1 MADSCAQLDLLNKL
15 ETLTV
20 MSFSAL
26 SLLLKLSRSLTVCTF
41 GIALAPDDF
50 CDCVSSDRM
59 REAANAQTICQ

>member
-20 MSFSAL
+20 MIFSAL

-41 GIALAPDDF
+41 GTHSLWDTLTGAW
-50 CDCVSSDRM
+50 
-59 REAANAQTICQ
+59 